1 MSKTIVCQSL
11 EKATVSAWLLEAEIA
26 LKNSTALRVD
36 FAKLINCD
44 SAGLAALIVL
54 KNLSLKACKDCEFI
68 NIPNWML
75 NFAKFYG
82 VDSILLVSEVEK
94 CE

>member
-1 MSKTIVCQSL
+1 MYKTIVCENLDKS
-11 EKATVSAWLLEAEIA
+11 TVGSWLLEAELA
-26 LKNSTALRVD
+26 LKNSRALRVD
-36 FAKLINCD
+36 FAKLTNCD
-44 SAGLAALIVL
+44 SAGLDAFIVL
-54 KNLSLKACKDCEFI
+54 KNLSLNTCKYCEFI
-68 NIPNWML
+68 NIPDLML